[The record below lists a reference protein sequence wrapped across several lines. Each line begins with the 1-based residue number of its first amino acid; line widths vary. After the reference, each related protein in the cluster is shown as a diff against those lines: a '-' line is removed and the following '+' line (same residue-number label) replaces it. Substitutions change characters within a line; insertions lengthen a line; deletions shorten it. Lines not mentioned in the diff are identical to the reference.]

1 LTGDWDLWTY
11 ELSRGIAARLPM
23 EGEQSVA
30 LWTPDGSRLTFSSA
44 VKGREGARA
53 LFSIDPDGSRLAE
66 PLTLANPCEGP
77 GAYPNAWT
85 PDGRYLAFRCNG
97 DTWVLPRDG

>member
-66 PLTLANPCEGP
+66 P
-77 GAYPNAWT
+77 
-85 PDGRYLAFRCNG
+85 
-97 DTWVLPRDG
+97 